1 MKKEIKEEKKNIKP
15 EKTKLF
21 WLYFVASALL
31 ITLGVFLLPVWS
43 NTNVF
48 FKDWSNNSIDII
60 LAILVVLYVVFYLFR
75 KFKNNNLKKS
85 TGLKVVKVIEIG
97 LLFILS
103 IFCILEQFN
112 VTNFVGPC
120 FVVGSIL
127 YLRGLVLGINAYLY
141 SHKKSEKYPIIH
153 LIFMFISLTLGT
165 VLMIHPFY
173 GETFM
178 WIVSVII
185 LVISIIMLV
194 YGFITVPKKEKIIGE
209 IKEGE

>member
-21 WLYFVASALL
+21 WLYFIASALL

-43 NTNVF
+43 NTNIF
-48 FKDWSNNSIDII
+48 FKDWSNDSIDII
-60 LAILVVLYVVFYLFR
+60 LAVLVVLYVVFYLF
-75 KFKNNNLKKS
+75 KNFKKISLKKS
-85 TGLKVVKVIEIG
+85 QGLKVVKIVEIS

-103 IFCILEQFN
+103 IFCILEQFK
-112 VTNFVGPC
+112 VTNFIGPC
-120 FVVGSIL
+120 FVVGFIL
-127 YLRGLVLGINAYLY
+127 YLRGLVIGVNAYLY
-141 SHKKSEKYPIIH
+141 THKKSEKYPVMN
-153 LIFMFISLTLGT
+153 LIFMFITLTLGT

-178 WIVSVII
+178 WIISLMILVVSVI
-185 LVISIIMLV
+185 MLI
-194 YGFITVPKKEKIIGE
+194 YGFMSIPRKEKITKE